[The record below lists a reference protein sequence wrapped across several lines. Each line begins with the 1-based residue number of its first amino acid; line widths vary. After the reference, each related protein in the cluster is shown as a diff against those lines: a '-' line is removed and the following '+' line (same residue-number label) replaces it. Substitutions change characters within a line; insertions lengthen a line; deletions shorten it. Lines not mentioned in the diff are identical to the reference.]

1 MRIGERASVGVI
13 AWRAAME
20 SEFDDEYEFV
30 DDADYSE
37 PFGTDEWVLVCGYPG
52 CCMPGYHF
60 RSECHNAED
69 MEALNAEYET
79 GQGKETSP

>member
-1 MRIGERASVGVI
+1 
-13 AWRAAME
+13 ME
-20 SEFDDEYEFV
+20 TNDEDFEFGFV

-37 PFGTDEWVLVCGYPG
+37 PFGNDEWVLACGYPG

-69 MEALNAEYET
+69 MEAMYDEHEKAAT
-79 GQGKETSP
+79 